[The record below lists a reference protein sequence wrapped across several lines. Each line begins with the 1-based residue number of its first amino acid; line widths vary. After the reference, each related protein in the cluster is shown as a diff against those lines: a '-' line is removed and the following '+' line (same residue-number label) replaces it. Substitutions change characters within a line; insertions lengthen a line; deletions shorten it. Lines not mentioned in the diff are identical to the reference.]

1 MAIGLVAAVVLV
13 GCGGSEE
20 SGNAPGAQRVAAE
33 ERALAMG
40 FSAAEAKVFA
50 QDSLFCGRQPRSDL
64 AEEFGLA
71 RDASAREV
79 ALWHAEGADTRY
91 LKVVLAGCLDG
102 LRGAPARPAPSSPLA
117 EVLWGRTF
125 EATSVVAL
133 PGEPEPPVR
142 RPPHITITF
151 SGERDQGVGWNVGC
165 NSNGGKVRIT
175 ATRLLVRG
183 SGGTLIGCSEEVLEE
198 EEWLSELMNA
208 EPEWNIKGDALTLIG
223 NGAEVTLIPAAGPSG
238 RE

>member
-1 MAIGLVAAVVLV
+1 
-13 GCGGSEE
+13 
-20 SGNAPGAQRVAAE
+20 
-33 ERALAMG
+33 MG
-40 FSAAEAKVFA
+40 YSAAEAKAFA
-50 QDSLFCGRQPRSDL
+50 QDSLLCGRQPRSDL

-71 RDASAREV
+71 RDASPREV

-102 LRGAPARPAPSSPLA
+102 LRRTPARPAPSSPLA
-117 EVLWGRTF
+117 EALWGRTF
-125 EATSVVAL
+125 AATSVVAL
-133 PGEPEPPVR
+133 PGEAEPPVR

-151 SGERDQGVGWNVGC
+151 SRERDQGVGWNVGC
-165 NSNGGKVRIT
+165 NSNSGKVRIT
-175 ATRLLVRG
+175 ATRLVVRG

-208 EPEWNIKGDALTLIG
+208 EPEWNIEDDELTLIG
-223 NGAEVTLIPAAGPSG
+223 NGAEVTLIPSAGPNG

>member
-1 MAIGLVAAVVLV
+1 MVAAVVLV
-13 GCGGSEE
+13 GCGGSEG
-20 SGNAPGAQRVAAE
+20 SGNAPGAQWVAAE
-33 ERALAMG
+33 GRALAMG
-40 FSAAEAKVFA
+40 YSAAEAKVFA

-117 EVLWGRTF
+117 EMLWGRTF
-125 EATSVVAL
+125 AATSVAAL

-151 SGERDQGVGWNVGC
+151 SQERGQGVGWNVGC

-183 SGGTLIGCSEEVLEE
+183 SGGTLVGCQEEVLEE
-198 EEWLSELMNA
+198 EEWLWELMSA
-208 EPEWNIKGDALTLIG
+208 EPEWNIEGDELTLIG
-223 NGAEVTLIPAAGPSG
+223 NGAEVTLIPSADPKG

>member
-1 MAIGLVAAVVLV
+1 MVAAVVLV

-20 SGNAPGAQRVAAE
+20 SGNAPGPQRVAAE

-40 FSAAEAKVFA
+40 YGAVEAKVFA
-50 QDSLFCGRQPRSDL
+50 RDSLFCGRQPRSDL

-79 ALWHAEGADTRY
+79 ALWHAEGADTLY

-117 EVLWGRTF
+117 EVLWGQTF
-125 EATSVVAL
+125 AATSVVAL
-133 PGEPEPPVR
+133 PDEPEPPVR

-151 SGERDQGVGWNVGC
+151 GRERTQGVGWNVGC
-165 NSNGGKVRIT
+165 NSNGGRVRIT

-183 SGGTLIGCSEEVLEE
+183 SGGTLIGCPEEVLEE
-198 EEWLSELMNA
+198 EKWLSALMNA
-208 EPEWNIKGDALTLIG
+208 EPKWNIEGDELTLIG
-223 NGAEVTLIPAAGPSG
+223 NGAEVTLETAP
-238 RE
+238 